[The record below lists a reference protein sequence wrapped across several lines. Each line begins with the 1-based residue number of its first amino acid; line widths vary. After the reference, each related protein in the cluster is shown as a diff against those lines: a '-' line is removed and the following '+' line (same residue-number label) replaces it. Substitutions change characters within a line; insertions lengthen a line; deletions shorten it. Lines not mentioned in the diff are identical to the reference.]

1 MTKKNSNSFIKIAI
15 IIAFV
20 LCCIIAIG
28 YYYMY
33 QDSEVVSAV
42 QASQTALN
50 SGDLTKAI
58 QDLNNVGSKTFAD
71 HQLVETQETA
81 IKNYENISTQYNTAA
96 NYINNSEY
104 GQALPI
110 LKSLHTDNKYLNT
123 KIQNAITIS
132 NESFP
137 QLLYKEGV
145 DALKSDNKDA
155 ASKYYSQ
162 LENLYPNSSFTK
174 QLGDYLAGNSNNT
187 IDSYNIVISRPNLD
201 GISASQTASSSSGS
215 TLAAISTPKVTQVAS
230 TPKVTTLSTSTI
242 ETKPSNITSNVTNS
256 TTSAPAPTPNT
267 NNTSNTNGN
276 SNNNSNNNTTANNTT
291 PSNPVPIAN
300 SSTSSSNKNTT
311 TNNNTTS
318 PSNKVVSHTS
328 VTQSSTP
335 KSTDKE
341 STLTK
346 TDTKD
351 GANK

>member
-28 YYYMY
+28 YYFMY

-50 SGDLTKAI
+50 SGNLTKAI
-58 QDLNNVGSKTFAD
+58 QDLNNIGSKTFAD
-71 HQLVETQETA
+71 HQLVEKQETA
-81 IKNYENISTQYNTAA
+81 IQNYENISTQYNTAA

-110 LKSLHTDNKYLNT
+110 LKSLHTDNKYLST

-145 DALKSDNKDA
+145 DALKSDNKDE

-174 QLGDYLAGNSNNT
+174 QLGEYLSGNSNNT
-187 IDSYNIVISRPNLD
+187 IESYNIVISRPNLD
-201 GISASQTASSSSGS
+201 CIGASQTSSPSSVAPVS
-215 TLAAISTPKVTQVAS
+215 TLAVTSTPKVTQVVN
-230 TPKVTTLSTSTI
+230 TPQVTTLSTST
-242 ETKPSNITSNVTNS
+242 SNSKSNNTSATPTIVQTS
-256 TTSAPAPTPNT
+256 TTSSNKT
-267 NNTSNTNGN
+267 NNTTTGNNSSNT
-276 SNNNSNNNTTANNTT
+276 TT
-291 PSNPVPIAN
+291 PSNPVSA
-300 SSTSSSNKNTT
+300 SNTAKNTT
-311 TNNNTTS
+311 TKKNTATVTS
-318 PSNKVVSHTS
+318 KVTPPPPVAQTS
-328 VTQSSTP
+328 TT
-335 KSTDKE
+335 KSTVKE
-341 STLTK
+341 APSTST
-346 TDTKD
+346 TTKD
-351 GANK
+351 ESKK

>member
-58 QDLNNVGSKTFAD
+58 QDLDNLGGKTFAD
-71 HQLVETQETA
+71 RQLLETQETA

-110 LKSLHTDNKYLNT
+110 LNSLHTNNKYLST

-162 LENLYPNSSFTK
+162 LENFYPNSSFTK

-201 GISASQTASSSSGS
+201 GISASQSASSSSGS

-230 TPKVTTLSTSTI
+230 TPKVITLSTSTTD
-242 ETKPSNITSNVTNS
+242 TKPSNTNSNVANS
-256 TTSAPAPTPNT
+256 NTTAPAT
-267 NNTSNTNGN
+267 NNASNTNS
-276 SNNNSNNNTTANNTT
+276 SNNNNSSNNATANNTK
-291 PSNPVPIAN
+291 PSNPAPTAN

-311 TNNNTTS
+311 TNNNTPP

-328 VTQSSTP
+328 VAQNPTP

-341 STLTK
+341 SAPTK